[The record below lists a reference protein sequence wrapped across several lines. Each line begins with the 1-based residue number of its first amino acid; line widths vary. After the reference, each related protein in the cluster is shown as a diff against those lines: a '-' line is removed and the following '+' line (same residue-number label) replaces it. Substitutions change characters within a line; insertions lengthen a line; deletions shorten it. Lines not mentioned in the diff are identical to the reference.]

1 MKALEIGNVK
11 ITSGF
16 WKEYQEL
23 ILKKVIPYQ
32 WDILNDKVKGIE
44 KSHAI
49 DNFRIAAG
57 ISNDKFY
64 GEAYQDSDLYK
75 WLEAV
80 GNALQVENNIELE
93 KKADEVIDLL
103 EGAQEEDGYLN
114 TYFQL
119 VEPEKKWSNILEC
132 HELYCAGHLIEAAI
146 AYYKG
151 TGKDKI
157 LKIACKLADCI
168 NEKFGPEEWKMHGY
182 PGHQEL
188 ELALVKLYDLTN
200 ENKYLK
206 LAEYFID
213 MRGTNQFFVKHFVTG

>member
-168 NEKFGPEEWKMHGY
+168 NEKFGPEEWKMHGLSLI
-182 PGHQEL
+182 H
-188 ELALVKLYDLTN
+188 
-200 ENKYLK
+200 
-206 LAEYFID
+206 I
-213 MRGTNQFFVKHFVTG
+213 

>member
-168 NEKFGPEEWKMHGY
+168 NEKFGPEEWKMHG
-182 PGHQEL
+182 L
-188 ELALVKLYDLTN
+188 FINILYDRQGLKCTSGVSRKTFVLDKTLEEAWDQEVKERFLT
-200 ENKYLK
+200 KYL
-206 LAEYFID
+206 
-213 MRGTNQFFVKHFVTG
+213 

>member
-1 MKALEIGNVK
+1 M
-11 ITSGF
+11 
-16 WKEYQEL
+16 
-23 ILKKVIPYQ
+23 
-32 WDILNDKVKGIE
+32 
-44 KSHAI
+44 
-49 DNFRIAAG
+49 
-57 ISNDKFY
+57 
-64 GEAYQDSDLYK
+64 YK

-168 NEKFGPEEWKMHGY
+168 NEKLDRKSGRCMDIQG
-182 PGHQEL
+182 
-188 ELALVKLYDLTN
+188 
-200 ENKYLK
+200 
-206 LAEYFID
+206 I
-213 MRGTNQFFVKHFVTG
+213 RS